1 MLHCVGV
8 YVCVSARGCRTE
20 KVKAAEGGAG
30 DDLR

>member
-1 MLHCVGV
+1 MLQYVGV
-8 YVCVSARGCRTE
+8 CVCVSAGGCRTE